1 MVNIRKLRAKMVE
14 AGVNVER
21 LASEIGVDK
30 STLYRRLA
38 GNGEDFTIKEA
49 DLIRTA
55 LSLSV
60 SEAST
65 IFFTSDVART
75 CEDAKE
81 DN

>member
-14 AGVNVER
+14 TGVNVER

-60 SEAST
+60 SEASA
-65 IFFTSDVART
+65 IFFTSDVAQT
-75 CEDAKE
+75 CEIAKE